1 MPTATKLL
9 INSDRLD
16 KSIVELAQ
24 IGHLAG
30 GGVSRLAFSPEDLQ
44 ARQLVRQW
52 MEDSGMTVRID
63 AAGNLIGRYAG
74 KRDELGVL
82 ATGSHID
89 TVAIG
94 GRYDGV
100 LGVLAG
106 IEVVRTLRDND
117 TRLDHPIEVIVFTDE
132 ESTVIGCKSMAG
144 TLNPDPEFYRRRD
157 GRDIQSCLASIGGNW
172 SQIDTAKRHA
182 NDMVAFVELHVEQGG
197 VLENEGKEIGVVK
210 GVVGQYRFLV
220 TVTGRAN
227 HAGTTPMH
235 LRRDALVAASRVV
248 LAVNH
253 LATSIPGEQVA
264 TVGMM
269 NVSPN
274 ATNTVP
280 DRVELSIDL
289 RDLSL
294 EHLTTLIARLEM
306 ELNLI
311 ATETHTE
318 IALKRTLEVLP
329 TLAHPE
335 IQTAIAQSC
344 EAFGASY
351 THLPSRAGHD
361 AQEIGRFTD
370 MGMIFVPSRAGIS
383 HAEDEYT
390 SPEQCALGANIL
402 LQTFMALDQ
411 LKK

>member
-1 MPTATKLL
+1 
-9 INSDRLD
+9 
-16 KSIVELAQ
+16 
-24 IGHLAG
+24 
-30 GGVSRLAFSPEDLQ
+30 
-44 ARQLVRQW
+44 
-52 MEDSGMTVRID
+52 
-63 AAGNLIGRYAG
+63 
-74 KRDELGVL
+74 
-82 ATGSHID
+82 
-89 TVAIG
+89 
-94 GRYDGV
+94 
-100 LGVLAG
+100 
-106 IEVVRTLRDND
+106 
-117 TRLDHPIEVIVFTDE
+117 
-132 ESTVIGCKSMAG
+132 
-144 TLNPDPEFYRRRD
+144 
-157 GRDIQSCLASIGGNW
+157 
-172 SQIDTAKRHA
+172 
-182 NDMVAFVELHVEQGG
+182 
-197 VLENEGKEIGVVK
+197 
-210 GVVGQYRFLV
+210 
-220 TVTGRAN
+220 
-227 HAGTTPMH
+227 
-235 LRRDALVAASRVV
+235 
-248 LAVNH
+248 
-253 LATSIPGEQVA
+253 
-264 TVGMM
+264 MM

-329 TLAHPE
+329 TLAHPD
-335 IQTAIAQSC
+335 IKTAIAQSC

-402 LQTFMALDQ
+402 LHTFMALDQ